1 MSVDIGVCKKGVLK
15 LGVTIVIGGQYGGE
29 GKGKVTYWF
38 AKERDINI
46 AVRVGGT
53 NAGHTVVDENNN
65 KFILRQLPTPSVLK
79 NRYCVLSA
87 GSYIDVDILFK
98 EMKET
103 GLDSDKLLIDENAM
117 IITDSDKELE
127 SKGNLRN
134 EIGSTLSGTGA
145 SVIRRVARGKNTTL
159 AKDIEALKPFIADT
173 KKYLRSKIQ
182 EGQKVIIEG
191 TQGFGLSLL
200 HSPHYP
206 YTTSRDTT
214 ASAFLAEAGLSPF
227 DVDEIIMAIR
237 AFPIR
242 VEGNSGALENE
253 INWDEIGREP
263 ELSSVTKKVRR
274 IANFDSEIVK
284 KAIETNR
291 PSKIILN
298 HIGYMTSEKQ
308 EDFISKVEYQLGQ
321 KIDFIGMD
329 NKCLVAK

>member
-1 MSVDIGVCKKGVLK
+1 M
-15 LGVTIVIGGQYGGE
+15 GVTIVIGGQYGGE

-53 NAGHTVVDENNN
+53 NSGHTVVDENNN

-117 IITDSDKELE
+117 VITNSDKELE

-159 AKDIEALKPFIADT
+159 AKDIDILKPYVVDA

-214 ASAFLAEAGLSPF
+214 ASAFLAETGLSPF
-227 DVDEIIMAIR
+227 DVEDIIMAIR
-237 AFPIR
+237 TFPIR
-242 VEGNSGALENE
+242 VEGNSGTLENE
-253 INWDEIGREP
+253 ISWDELGQEP
-263 ELSSVTKKVRR
+263 ELSSVTKKIRR
-274 IANFDSEIVK
+274 IARFDSEIVK
-284 KAIETNR
+284 MAIDANR

-298 HIGYMTSEKQ
+298 HVDYVSSEKQ
-308 EDFISKVEYQLGQ
+308 EDFIGKIEYEIGQ
-321 KIDFIGMD
+321 KINFIGMD
-329 NKCLVAK
+329 NKCLVAR

>member
-1 MSVDIGVCKKGVLK
+1 M
-15 LGVTIVIGGQYGGE
+15 GVTIVIGGQYGGE

-53 NAGHTVVDENNN
+53 NSGHTVVDENNN

-79 NRYCVLSA
+79 NRHCVLSA

-159 AKDIEALKPFIADT
+159 AKDIDILKPYVVDA

-214 ASAFLAEAGLSPF
+214 ASAFLAETGLSPF
-227 DVDEIIMAIR
+227 DVEDIIMAIR
-237 AFPIR
+237 TFPIR
-242 VEGNSGALENE
+242 VEGNSGTLENE
-253 INWDEIGREP
+253 ISWDELGQEP
-263 ELSSVTKKVRR
+263 ELSSVTKKIRR
-274 IANFDSEIVK
+274 IARFDSEIVK
-284 KAIETNR
+284 MAIDANR

-298 HIGYMTSEKQ
+298 HVDYVSSEKQ
-308 EDFISKVEYQLGQ
+308 EDFIGKIEYEIGQ
-321 KIDFIGMD
+321 KINFIGMD
-329 NKCLVAK
+329 NKCLVAR

>member
-1 MSVDIGVCKKGVLK
+1 M
-15 LGVTIVIGGQYGGE
+15 GVTIVIGGQYGGE

-53 NAGHTVVDENNN
+53 NAGHTVVNENNN

-117 IITDSDKELE
+117 VITNSDKELE

-159 AKDIEALKPFIADT
+159 AKDIDILKPYVVDA

-214 ASAFLAEAGLSPF
+214 ASAFLAETGLSPF
-227 DVDEIIMAIR
+227 DVEDIIMAIR
-237 AFPIR
+237 TFPIR
-242 VEGNSGALENE
+242 VEGNSGTLENE
-253 INWDEIGREP
+253 ISWDELGQEP
-263 ELSSVTKKVRR
+263 ELSSVTKKIRR
-274 IANFDSEIVK
+274 IARFDSEIVK
-284 KAIETNR
+284 MAIDANR

-298 HIGYMTSEKQ
+298 HVDYVSSEKQ
-308 EDFISKVEYQLGQ
+308 EDFIGKIEYEIGQ
-321 KIDFIGMD
+321 KINFIGMD
-329 NKCLVAK
+329 NKCLVAR